1 MAIARPSIPEL
12 RALYRLIR
20 SEAGSGTS
28 PELLYLHAVE
38 GNMNYCKYRLSLDIF
53 REVGLISISP
63 DFSSMRLIPVE
74 GKVDLERSEILKALN
89 G

>member
-1 MAIARPSIPEL
+1 
-12 RALYRLIR
+12 
-20 SEAGSGTS
+20 
-28 PELLYLHAVE
+28 
-38 GNMNYCKYRLSLDIF
+38 MNYCKYRLSLDIF